1 VSAAAGTTDERASD
15 DRNVVL
21 MPGHRGDDR
30 APSAE
35 ILVHGEPGA
44 EVDGVLT
51 AHAPDEEVFTAGTTD
66 EGGSD
71 DRNVVL
77 MPGHRR
83 DDRAPSEIFLYPL
96 PWRGEEVDD
105 APATHARG
113 ERAFV
118 AGMTGEGVSG
128 ERSGALMPGHRGG
141 PQRAKLRLPAYALT
155 VLILAVAGS
164 GFLWQWRQSSGL
176 SEVDSA
182 TPSEKPATAITF
194 EPSIPDEPR
203 LSASA
208 PEPEKAA
215 SAPEPE
221 KAASA
226 PEPEKAA
233 SAPEP
238 EKAASAPEPEK
249 AASESEPKKRPTK
262 APARKPS
269 RSVVASGSAPAQ
281 EIELPAVPPVT
292 EPASAPLPPPAKTG
306 TLVFDISPWG
316 EIYVDGKRH
325 GTTPPVN
332 TLDLPPGRHRIE
344 LRYSAQPP
352 YVSYTT
358 LEAGDVRRIRYQF
371 E

>member
-1 VSAAAGTTDERASD
+1 MLTAHARDEEVFTAGTTDEGGSD
-15 DRNVVL
+15 DRNVAL

-44 EVDGVLT
+44 EADGVLT
-51 AHAPDEEVFTAGTTD
+51 AHARDEEVSTAAGTTD

-71 DRNVVL
+71 DRDVAL
-77 MPGHRR
+77 MPGHRGE
-83 DDRAPSEIFLYPL
+83 DGAPSEIFLYPL
-96 PWRGEEVDD
+96 PWWGEEVDD
-105 APATHARG
+105 ALTTHARG

-128 ERSGALMPGHRGG
+128 ERSAALMPGHRGG

-176 SEVDSA
+176 SEVDSV

-226 PEPEKAA
+226 PEPEKAV
-233 SAPEP
+233 
-238 EKAASAPEPEK
+238 
-249 AASESEPKKRPTK
+249 SESEPQKRATK

-281 EIELPAVPPVT
+281 EIELPAAARVT

-325 GTTPPVN
+325 GTTPPIN